1 VSTVLLSVGD
11 TSGDV
16 VASDFVR
23 ELRALRPGTRFVGM
37 GGEEMA
43 RAGVE
48 LVVDQREVAVNGL
61 VELLPDLPRIVRAWR
76 RMVSALQACAP
87 ELVVL
92 VDSSGFNLPFAR
104 RAQRRG
110 IPTLYYVAPQV
121 WGWRTGRIRKI
132 ARRVSRLAVI
142 FPFEPDVYAGTGVA
156 VEFVGHPLIERLE
169 ESRAKLDRA
178 SARRALSLP
187 ADVPV
192 VALLPG
198 SRRAEIRHTLPL
210 ALDVARQLHARDPR
224 IHFALPRAPSV
235 AEDTLAAGVQAA
247 ALPSLLPLT
256 IVPGRAHEVLCAA
269 DAALCKPGTS
279 TLEAALLGCPL
290 VATARTTW
298 LTSALVR
305 RLVRVD
311 TLVMPNLIAGEAI
324 VPEFYQRDADPERIA
339 AALLSLL
346 SGPARQR
353 QLEGFDRVRRT
364 LSRGG
369 AARRAAEI
377 AAEMIIARL
386 PA

>member
-1 VSTVLLSVGD
+1 MSTVLLSVGD

-37 GGEEMA
+37 GGAEMA

-48 LVVDQREVAVNGL
+48 LVVDQRDVAVNGL

-76 RMVSALQACAP
+76 RMVAALRASAP
-87 ELVVL
+87 DLVVL

-104 RAQRRG
+104 RARRQS

-132 ARRVSRLAVI
+132 ARRVDRLAVI
-142 FPFEPDVYAGTGVA
+142 FPFEPDVYAGTGVVA
-156 VEFVGHPLIERLE
+156 EFVGHPLVERLE
-169 ESRAKLDRA
+169 ESREKLDREA
-178 SARRALSLP
+178 ARRALSLP
-187 ADVPV
+187 PDVPV

-198 SRRAEIRHTLPL
+198 SRRAEMRHTLPL
-210 ALDVARQLHARDPR
+210 ALAVAKQVHARDPR
-224 IHFALPRAPSV
+224 VHFALPRAPSV
-235 AEDTLAAGVQAA
+235 TAETLDEGLRAA

-256 IVPGRAHEVLCAA
+256 VVPGRAHEVLCAA

-290 VATARTTW
+290 VAAARTTR

-311 TLVMPNLIAGEAI
+311 TLVMPNLIAGEAV
-324 VPEFYQRDADPERIA
+324 VPEFYQEEADPDRIA
-339 AALLSLL
+339 EALLGLL
-346 SGPARQR
+346 DGPERQR
-353 QLEGFDRVRRT
+353 QLEHFDAVRRT

-377 AAEMIIARL
+377 AAEMIVARL